1 MRKTWDSMVHE
12 YERLEMLVDEL
23 NEELENTDPDSDE
36 YLELEDALED
46 AQYELYKLGGLL

>member
-36 YLELEDALED
+36 YLELLAELSDAE
-46 AQYELYKLGGLL
+46 QELFTLGGLL